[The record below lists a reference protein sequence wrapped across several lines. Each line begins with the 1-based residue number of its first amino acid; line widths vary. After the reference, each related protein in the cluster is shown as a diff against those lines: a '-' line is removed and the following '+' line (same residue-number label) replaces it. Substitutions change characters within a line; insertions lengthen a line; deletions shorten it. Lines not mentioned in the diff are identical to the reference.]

1 MKIYIPMTMKEKEE
15 SEGNT
20 RKKRYRKTPIPII

>member
-1 MKIYIPMTMKEKEE
+1 MKIYIPMTTKEKEE

-20 RKKRYRKTPIPII
+20 RKKRDTGKLQYL

>member
-20 RKKRYRKTPIPII
+20 RKKRDTEKLQYL